1 MKNELRM
8 YGLTPYQL
16 TGIQIGI
23 QFGHAV
29 VEYGLKYFNSDEYQ
43 NWAKDN
49 KTFIILNGGF
59 SNNCNPEYVGTMES
73 HLFTLMENSIELA
86 TFHEPDLNNMLSAIV
101 FLVDERVF
109 NKEDYPDFEDW
120 FVANK
125 NIKLDD
131 ELMFRTIYQVAKEI
145 KFSDSE
151 EDKKVYQE
159 WVNLVGGEK
168 NVFLREF
175 LKQFK
180 LA

>member
-1 MKNELRM
+1 MKNEIRM

-16 TGIQIGI
+16 SGIQTGI

-29 VEYGLKYFNSDEYQ
+29 VEYGLKYFNTDSYQ
-43 NWAKDN
+43 RWANEN

-59 SNNCNPEYVGTMES
+59 SNNCNPEYIGTMES
-73 HLFTLMENSIELA
+73 HLAKLKENNIELA

-101 FLVDERVF
+101 FLVEERVY
-109 NKEDYPDFEDW
+109 NKESYPDFKDW
-120 FVANK
+120 FAENKTLDIDDKLMWRDIYSVA
-125 NIKLDD
+125 
-131 ELMFRTIYQVAKEI
+131 EEI
-145 KFSDSE
+145 KYSE
-151 EDKKVYQE
+151 LEKDKKIYQE
-159 WVNLVGGEK
+159 WVDIIGEN